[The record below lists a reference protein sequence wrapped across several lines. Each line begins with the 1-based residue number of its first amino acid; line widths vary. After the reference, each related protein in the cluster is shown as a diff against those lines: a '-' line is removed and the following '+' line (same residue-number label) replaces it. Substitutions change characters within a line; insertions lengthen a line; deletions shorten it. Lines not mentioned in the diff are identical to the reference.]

1 MPPAKS
7 DIPNTVQS
15 VADDFIGGRLSFF
28 DAANQIFSAYTGSKT
43 NFFDGFGLTR
53 DLRFV
58 ALDTLQLRSLQL
70 MRENPYAAAV
80 FGRMEVHVVN
90 AGMQL
95 SPSPS
100 YDVLAPYTDEAGLQ
114 EWATRTAEL
123 FRIWGEDK
131 RLVTVTRDMTFNQ
144 LQRKVFRAAMC
155 SGDCLVVFGVSDMG
169 LPVIDVVDGINVRND
184 YAIASP
190 EGNPIEHGVETDKT
204 TGQVVAYYV
213 ENEKDILKMPTRV
226 PVYRGGI
233 RTAWLVKISDGRIG
247 EHRGLPLLS
256 VVMQNI
262 NELGKYLDSE
272 QRAALVNSYI
282 AMVHTRAPKQAPV
295 GNVLKGAIVG
305 EATVTDDNGT
315 GTFRRMQPG
324 FFATNL
330 NNGETIQPFDT
341 KRPNTSFAPFVE
353 NCLKTIS
360 FGLGI
365 PPELLMLT
373 FNSNYSASAQAIN
386 EMANHTKQ
394 AQSIFV
400 ASFLQPIYHQWLT
413 GMILS
418 GKIRAENYVA
428 TMHDP
433 RYFDIVGAW
442 RSAQWIGLP
451 KSELSVERMVNA
463 LAVAEDRNWT
473 NAKDTAKQYFG
484 TDIETNIRINDK
496 YRKDPAAAASGAP
509 VTDEKKALADMT
521 MKLDSLIKM
530 MEERT
535 A

>member
-1 MPPAKS
+1 
-7 DIPNTVQS
+7 
-15 VADDFIGGRLSFF
+15 
-28 DAANQIFSAYTGSKT
+28 
-43 NFFDGFGLTR
+43 
-53 DLRFV
+53 
-58 ALDTLQLRSLQL
+58 
-70 MRENPYAAAV
+70 MRENPYASAV
-80 FGRMEVHVVN
+80 FGRLETHVIN

-100 YDVLAPYTDEAGLQ
+100 YDVLAPYTDEEALQ
-114 EWATRTAEL
+114 NWATRTAEL

-131 RLVTVTRDMTFNQ
+131 RLVTVSRDATFNQ

-155 SGDCLVVFGVSDMG
+155 SGDCLVVFGVSEVTG
-169 LPVIDVVDGINVRND
+169 LPVIEVVDGINVRND
-184 YAIASP
+184 WAPFA
-190 EGNPIEHGVETDKT
+190 ENGNPITNGVETDKA

-213 ENEKDILKMPTRV
+213 ENELDMMKTPIRV

-247 EHRGLPLLS
+247 ENRGLPILS

-282 AMVHTRAPKQAPV
+282 AMIHTRAPKQAPV

-305 EATVTDDNGT
+305 ETSVTDDNGT
-315 GTFRRMQPG
+315 ATFRRMQPG
-324 FFATNL
+324 FFMTNL
-330 NNGETIQPFDT
+330 NDGEKIEPYDT
-341 KRPNTSFAPFVE
+341 KRPTISFSPFVE
-353 NCLKTIS
+353 TCLKTIS

-365 PPELLMLT
+365 PPELLMLS

-386 EMANHTKQ
+386 EMQNHTKQ

-400 ASFLQPIYHQWLT
+400 ASFLQPIYDQWLT
-413 GMILS
+413 GMILT
-418 GKIRAENYVA
+418 GKIKAENYLA
-428 TMHDP
+428 TMYDP
-433 RYFDIVGAW
+433 RYFDVIGAW

-463 LAVAEDRNWT
+463 LSTAVDRNWA
-473 NAKDTAKQYFG
+473 NDKDIAKQYFG
-484 TDIETNIRINDK
+484 TDVETNIRINNK
-496 YRKDPAAAASGAP
+496 YRASRADNPAKAP
-509 VTDEKKALADMT
+509 APEELSAKIDT
-521 MKLDSLIKM
+521 LIKM
-530 MEERT
+530 MEDKR